1 MTADSEKIM
10 VYIPGQTISN
20 SEPDQGKQTG
30 NKQQIPRSLFSI
42 LVIDDD
48 KHLATTLSKVLT
60 AAGYACSFSFDPTE
74 ALTLTDSR
82 PFDLIITDIHMPG
95 MSGVD
100 FAQTIQQRAVS
111 SMIIF
116 MTADAELQLI
126 SRAMTLEP
134 FGYLEK
140 PFKHDKLLE
149 LVAKAYERFCTVISG
164 ESERTRLT
172 TAVQKQKQE
181 LKSQYEQRL
190 AEKELLQGIVTHANF
205 GLIAVDM
212 HLTVSLVNQV
222 ACTLL
227 SQQAQ
232 DRSVFVGAPLIRLLP
247 VSCRSQILALC
258 QSVQR
263 THQPQERTFT
273 NPVNQR
279 LLHATSY
286 PIFHNNELYAVVL
299 LIHDNTE
306 KELLQKSLLQ
316 SAKLASIGSLAA
328 GVAHEINNPLG
339 FVISNINTMSKFAA
353 SLSDFARTVST
364 YADDPRIPKAC
375 QDELKQQAKALDL
388 EYVLS
393 ETGTLL
399 TETDDGLKRMARIVK
414 DLKSFAHEDS
424 EVPDSAQVNELIEKG
439 LNLVRNEI
447 KYKLEVEKSLG
458 ELPKILC
465 FPSRLVQVFTNL
477 FINAAQAT
485 EQNGKLIIRTSVYRD
500 AVEVRIKDTGHG
512 IEPQHMQRIFE
523 PFFTTKPMG
532 VGMGMGLSICYAIIQ
547 RHNGTI
553 TFWSEVNKGTEFV
566 ITLPIKNSLKQSK
579 EDSTE
584 MSTELPEVLQ
594 Q

>member
-1 MTADSEKIM
+1 M
-10 VYIPGQTISN
+10 VRTTGQTISN
-20 SEPDQGKQTG
+20 AEPDQGKQPG
-30 NKQQIPRSLFSI
+30 NKPHIPRSLFSI

-48 KHLATTLSKVLT
+48 KHLATTLSKVLS
-60 AAGYACSFSFDPTE
+60 AAGYACSYSFEPTE

-100 FAQTIQQRAVS
+100 FAQRIQQRAVS

-116 MTADAELQLI
+116 MTADAELKII

-181 LKSQYEQRL
+181 LKSQYDQRL

-205 GLIAVDM
+205 GLIALDM
-212 HLTVSLVNQV
+212 HLTVSLLNQV

-227 SQQAQ
+227 SQQTQ
-232 DRSVFVGAPLIRLLP
+232 DRSAFVGAPLIRLLP
-247 VSCRSQILALC
+247 VACRSQILALC

-279 LLHATSY
+279 LLLVNSY
-286 PIFHNNELYAVVL
+286 PIFHNNELHAVVL
-299 LIHDNTE
+299 LIQDNTE
-306 KELLQKSLLQ
+306 KEQLQKSLLQ

-339 FVISNINTMSKFAA
+339 FVISNTNTLSRFVTT
-353 SLSDFARTVST
+353 LSDFARMFAS
-364 YADDPRIPKAC
+364 YAGDERIPQEC
-375 QDELKQQAKALDL
+375 REELMQRVKTLDL
-388 EYVLS
+388 DYVLG

-399 TETDDGLKRMARIVK
+399 IETDDGLQRMARIVK
-414 DLKSFAHEDS
+414 DLKSFAHEDG
-424 EVPDSAQVNELIEKG
+424 EIAVPDQINELLEKA
-439 LNLVRNEI
+439 LNLVRSEI
-447 KYKLEVEKSLG
+447 KYKLEVEK
-458 ELPKILC
+458 ELAKLPEILC
-465 FPSRLVQVFTNL
+465 FPSRLVQVFTNI
-477 FINAAQAT
+477 FVNAAQAT
-485 EQNGKLIIRTSVYRD
+485 EKSGKLIVRSSLYRD
-500 AVEVRIKDTGHG
+500 AIEIRIRDTGHG
-512 IEPQHMQRIFE
+512 IEPEHMQRIFE

-532 VGMGMGLSICYAIIQ
+532 IGMGMGLSICYAIIQ

-553 TFWSEVNKGTEFV
+553 TFWSEVGKGTEFT
-566 ITLPIKNSLKQSK
+566 ITLPVRNGLKQSK
-579 EDSTE
+579 QDETDITA
-584 MSTELPEVLQ
+584 ELPEVAQ
-594 Q
+594 P